1 MEGSE
6 ELLRR
11 AREVREHAHAPY
23 SGFRVGAALMA
34 RDGTVH
40 VGCNVENASY
50 GATLCAERVALGA
63 AVSGGHRRFRALALS
78 STAPGPVP
86 PCGLCRQA
94 LVEFEPDLPVL
105 SEGLD
110 GLAEWTLGAL
120 LPEPFV
126 GPAAGGVG
134 KGSPRG
140 RESGGGAV
148 DP

>member
-1 MEGSE
+1 MEGAE

-23 SGFRVGAALMA
+23 SGFRVGAALMT

-40 VGCNVENASY
+40 VGSNVENASY
-50 GATLCAERVALGA
+50 GVTLCAERVALGA

-94 LVEFEPDLPVL
+94 LVEFEPDLPVV
-105 SEGLD
+105 SEGRD
-110 GLAEWTLGAL
+110 GVAEWTLGAL
-120 LPEPFV
+120 LPEPFWRSAPGV
-126 GPAAGGVG
+126 AGDAGPEPAGG
-134 KGSPRG
+134 
-140 RESGGGAV
+140 AC